1 MVEISVQTKK
11 TRYCAPL
18 WHLIA
23 GILMLF
29 VGGFVWLNPEI
40 GLIGLSLYLGGAL
53 IVIGAGYITTSIE
66 EDVGWF
72 TFAGVLDII
81 IGIIL
86 VANIGV
92 TALTLPIIFGLW
104 CLAVGAA
111 QLVSAYK
118 LSKAELP
125 WGFSLALGILG
136 LVFGFLILEY
146 PLVGTIAIS
155 TLMGLYIVTY
165 GLFEIGEYFYLK
177 SQN

>member
-11 TRYCAPL
+11 SRCCAGV

-23 GILMLF
+23 GVLMLF
-29 VGGFVWLNPEI
+29 LGGYVWLNPEI

-53 IVIGAGYITTSIE
+53 IVVGAGYIMASIE

-72 TFAGVLDII
+72 TFAGLLDII
-81 IGIIL
+81 IGIVL

-92 TALTLPIIFGLW
+92 TTLTLPIIFGIW

-118 LSKAELP
+118 LAKADMP

-136 LVFGFLILEY
+136 LVFGFLILEN
-146 PLVGTIAIS
+146 PLIGTIAIS
-155 TLMGLYIVTY
+155 TLMGLYIVSY

-177 SQN
+177 NRN